1 MRFDPDL
8 AEIRFGC
15 GLSPVVARPAS
26 PAAMLAGLTGPDAMQ
41 ARFPVEDFEAFL
53 GRMAAAKSAREAWR
67 DARGTPQ
74 EAGLF
79 EEVKRQRREAGA
91 ANLRWLGHTLL
102 RQAHSGTAFRE
113 RLTAFWADHFTAH
126 GKAGVI
132 RRGTAPYVESAI
144 RPHIAGRFADLLIS
158 AVTHPVMLDY
168 LDQRMSMG
176 PNSVRARKRGTGV
189 GLNEN
194 LAREVLELH
203 TLGVDGAYTQ
213 RDVRQLAGLFTGLS
227 FSHETG
233 FRFRRDFAEPGA
245 ETVLGVRYGPEP
257 GLGPI
262 RAVLEDLAAR
272 PETAAHIARKLATH
286 FVSDT
291 PEPGLVAHLEAR
303 FLDTGGDL
311 LAVYGALLE
320 HPGAWDSAAP
330 NVKWPIDYIGSA
342 LRALAVPPERIAAL
356 EHKQAQGLLY
366 GPLRFMGQHWQEPVG
381 PDGWP
386 EADSNWVTPQSLSA
400 RIRWGMRAP
409 GLLMPDLP
417 DPRLF
422 AEAALGTRLTPAVR
436 FAASAAE
443 SKAEAIAIVL
453 ASPAFQRR

>member
-1 MRFDPDL
+1 VIDDFDAFLPRL
-8 AEIRFGC
+8 AEAQSVRK
-15 GLSPVVARPAS
+15 AQ
-26 PAAMLAGLTGPDAMQ
+26 AA
-41 ARFPVEDFEAFL
+41 
-53 GRMAAAKSAREAWR
+53 
-67 DARGTPQ
+67 ARGTP
-74 EAGLF
+74 EGTALF
-79 EEVKRQRREAGA
+79 EQIKRQRRAA
-91 ANLRWLGHTLL
+91 AQANLRWLGQTLL
-102 RQAHSGTAFRE
+102 RQAYSGTAFRE
-113 RLTAFWADHFTAH
+113 RLTGFWADHFTAH

-144 RPHIAGRFADLLIS
+144 RPRIAGRFADLLIA

-176 PNSVRARKRGTGV
+176 PNSVRAGKRDGTA

-203 TLGVDGAYTQ
+203 TLGVGAPYDQ
-213 RDVRQLAGLFTGLS
+213 GDVRQLAMLFTGLS

-233 FRFRRDFAEPGA
+233 FRFRPDFAEPGA

-262 RAVLEDLAAR
+262 HAALEDLAAR

-291 PEPGLVAHLEAR
+291 PDPGLVAHLAAR
-303 FLDTGGDL
+303 YLATDGDL

-320 HPGAWDSAAP
+320 HPGAWDRAAP
-330 NVKWPIDYIGSA
+330 NVKWPLDYMGSA
-342 LRALAVPPERIAAL
+342 LRALAVPPEMVT
-356 EHKQAQGLLY
+356 GLDAGQVRGLFY
-366 GPLRFMGQHWQEPVG
+366 GPLRFMGQHWQEPPG

-386 EADSNWVTPQSLSA
+386 EADGNWITPQSLSV
-400 RIRWGMRAP
+400 RIRWAITAP
-409 GLLMPDLP
+409 GQLMPELP
-417 DPRLF
+417 DPRRF
-422 AEAALGTRLTPAVR
+422 AETALGARLTPAVR
-436 FAASAAE
+436 FAAEAAE
-443 SKAEAIAIVL
+443 SKAEAIALVL